1 MDPIT
6 EHHYRNIANGK
17 SKRLDNGELATVRTI
32 IVEIDGVETL
42 IPTIWDGEL
51 VDDETAKRFS
61 KNSGV
66 DWPTRSGP
74 DAVSELEAFDTEIH
88 KKFTDTTSAE
98 EAQELLDFTFRNED
112 VEITVPEDSA
122 LMDPIYL
129 GMAEGT
135 TMEDGPG
142 TGLRLTGETFP
153 DGAPMWE
160 VIPKEDTGPSPLAV
174 ATSERPKERPSP
186 EYFAEQERLLAESQQ
201 QEFEDHKAHMQY
213 EEYVRVFGED
223 DSSTQ
228 LAENE
233 YALGGFATANKG
245 ITTTEG
251 LDMAKQKFQLDR
263 KKADKDG
270 DGKLSKYE
278 EASGEAIQKAMDDDE
293 IIEMSHGGMACGDG
307 MMSDSY
313 SGNDIPLGS
322 SAENVA
328 DDIEAMI
335 SEGEYVLP
343 ANVVKWHGLKSIM
356 DMQAEAEM
364 GLMGMY
370 DMGLIQYASEEGAEE
385 PEEVVEADED
395 DAPEE
400 DIEIEIAAVKVDD
413 KLDDDDEIEEIYPDT
428 SYPSGAMKKPRFSFM
443 S

>member
-1 MDPIT
+1 MNRIT
-6 EHHYRNIANGK
+6 GHHY
-17 SKRLDNGELATVRTI
+17 
-32 IVEIDGVETL
+32 
-42 IPTIWDGEL
+42 
-51 VDDETAKRFS
+51 
-61 KNSGV
+61 
-66 DWPTRSGP
+66 
-74 DAVSELEAFDTEIH
+74 
-88 KKFTDTTSAE
+88 
-98 EAQELLDFTFRNED
+98 
-112 VEITVPEDSA
+112 
-122 LMDPIYL
+122 
-129 GMAEGT
+129 
-135 TMEDGPG
+135 
-142 TGLRLTGETFP
+142 
-153 DGAPMWE
+153 
-160 VIPKEDTGPSPLAV
+160 
-174 ATSERPKERPSP
+174 
-186 EYFAEQERLLAESQQ
+186 
-201 QEFEDHKAHMQY
+201 
-213 EEYVRVFGED
+213 
-223 DSSTQ
+223 
-228 LAENE
+228 E